1 MLGPRL
7 GSGVVERSPGMRDV
21 GGLTIGH
28 VKQKLNVFWKKFE
41 ALLSSAHKS

>member
-7 GSGVVERSPGMRDV
+7 GSGVVERSRGMRDV
-21 GGLTIGH
+21 GGLTLGH
-28 VKQKLNVFWKKFE
+28 VKQKLSVFLKKYE